1 MTQTMTVQHHPT
13 IAARRLGYVIGAL
26 LNLALLYAVNI
37 WPGWEVVP
45 FLTAETVTVLAIV
58 NLSFVGNLV
67 ANAVYLVNDV
77 PWLKALGTIVTTTIG
92 MVALVRIW
100 QVFPFDFGSSSFNW
114 QLVTRFVL
122 VVSIIGSDI
131 GIVVA
136 FVTFVKSLMPAHN

>member
-1 MTQTMTVQHHPT
+1 MMAATPTTKSPTMTTRPQA

-67 ANAVYLVNDV
+67 ANAVYLVNDA
-77 PWLKALGTIVTTTIG
+77 PWLKALGTIFTTTIG
-92 MVALVRIW
+92 
-100 QVFPFDFGSSSFNW
+100 
-114 QLVTRFVL
+114 
-122 VVSIIGSDI
+122 
-131 GIVVA
+131 
-136 FVTFVKSLMPAHN
+136 